1 MKHRIGTLFQSFGRI
16 VNLLT
21 VLAAFAYVVSAIVW
35 IHAPVFSALKIAAT
49 MALLPLGMAWFCRGI
64 GRHLQQKETEKT
76 SSPLQRRLLFGMGII
91 VVLGS
96 TTIVYRIY
104 DMYACSVDRSRNA
117 AFYEAE
123 TRRNGFE
130 RVCRGD
136 LARFD
141 ISLKSIKKATRD
153 LAFTPVDLTDTP
165 IAQLES
171 IGGRAE
177 YMGDVPAILYRGF
190 RLPNGHMLILYEHDM
205 SADGVTTWRN
215 PKDEPERI
223 NGMAARLV
231 VMEDPSGS
239 AVSHLSWVEGRRDYQ
254 LWIDANVVR
263 KPLREQLFAL
273 AASLPR
279 SVPACP
285 NELPPK
291 QWKFDETGRRIEEPP
306 PAVLTEEQFNAMAD
320 RSKRPCK

>member
-1 MKHRIGTLFQSFGRI
+1 MKHRIGTLLQSFGHI
-16 VNLLT
+16 VNFLT
-21 VLAAFAYVVSAIVW
+21 LLAAFVYVVSAIAW
-35 IHAPVFSALKIAAT
+35 IHAPVLSALKMTAT
-49 MALLPLGMAWFCRGI
+49 MALLPLGMAWLCRGI
-64 GRHLQQKETEKT
+64 GRHLQQKQTERT
-76 SSPLQRRLLFGMGII
+76 WSLSQRRLLFGIGII
-91 VVLGS
+91 IALAS
-96 TTIVYRIY
+96 ATIVHRLHGIY
-104 DMYACSVDRSRNA
+104 TCSVDRSRNA
-117 AFYEAE
+117 AFYEGE

-130 RVCRGD
+130 RVCEGD

-153 LAFTPVDLTDTP
+153 LAFTPVDLTHTP
-165 IAQLES
+165 FAQFES
-171 IGGRAE
+171 VGGLAE

-190 RLPNGHMLILYEHDM
+190 RLPDGHTLILYEHDM

-231 VMEDPSGS
+231 VKEDPLGS

-254 LWIDANVVR
+254 LWIDANLVR

-273 AASLPR
+273 AASLPH

-285 NELPPK
+285 NEPPPK
-291 QWKFDETGRRIEEPP
+291 QWKFDKNGRRIEEPP
-306 PAVLTEEQFNAMAD
+306 PAVLTEEQFDAMAD
-320 RSKRPCK
+320 KRKRPCK

>member
-1 MKHRIGTLFQSFGRI
+1 MKHRIGTLLQSFGRI
-16 VNLLT
+16 VNALTLL
-21 VLAAFAYVVSAIVW
+21 VAFVYFVGAIVW
-35 IHAPVFSALKIAAT
+35 IHAPVLSAIKMTAT
-49 MALLPLGMAWFCRGI
+49 MALVPLAMAWLCRGI
-64 GRHLQQKETEKT
+64 GRHLQRKETDTT
-76 SSPLQRRLLFGMGII
+76 SSLSQRRLLFGIGII
-91 VVLGS
+91 VALAS
-96 TTIVYRIY
+96 ATIVYRVHG
-104 DMYACSVDRSRNA
+104 MYACSVDRSRNA
-117 AFYEAE
+117 VVYEAE

-141 ISLKSIKKATRD
+141 ISLKSINKATRD
-153 LAFTPVDLTDTP
+153 LAFTPVDLTGTP
-165 IAQLES
+165 ISQLES
-171 IGGRAE
+171 VGGRAE
-177 YMGDVPAILYRGF
+177 YLGDVPAILYRGF
-190 RLPNGHMLILYEHDM
+190 RLPNGHTLILYEHDM
-205 SADGVTTWRN
+205 SADDVTTWRN
-215 PKDEPERI
+215 PKDEPEHI

-239 AVSHLSWVEGRRDYQ
+239 AISNLSWVEGRRDYQ

-285 NELPPK
+285 NEPPPK
-291 QWKFDETGRRIEEPP
+291 QWKFDKTGRRIEEPP
-306 PAVLTEEQFNAMAD
+306 PAVLTEEQFNAIAD